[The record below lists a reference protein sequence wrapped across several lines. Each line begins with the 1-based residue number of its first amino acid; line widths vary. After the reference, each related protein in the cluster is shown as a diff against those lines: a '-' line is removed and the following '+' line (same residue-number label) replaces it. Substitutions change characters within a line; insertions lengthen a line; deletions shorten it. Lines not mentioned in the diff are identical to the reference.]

1 MNVSPRSIGFCQFE
15 PNWVHTHASALPAR
29 NDDAVCVEQ
38 FRSKQL
44 ISDRERDCQRARRL
58 TRLPCLRLLL
68 ARLLR
73 QAQLS
78 DTARN
83 FPSFSST
90 M

>member
-1 MNVSPRSIGFCQFE
+1 MRAAC
-15 PNWVHTHASALPAR
+15 
-29 NDDAVCVEQ
+29 
-38 FRSKQL
+38 QL
-44 ISDRERDCQRARRL
+44 IMTPLFVWNNFALNSSSAAQRVCQREHRV
-58 TRLPCLRLLL
+58 THLPRLRLLL